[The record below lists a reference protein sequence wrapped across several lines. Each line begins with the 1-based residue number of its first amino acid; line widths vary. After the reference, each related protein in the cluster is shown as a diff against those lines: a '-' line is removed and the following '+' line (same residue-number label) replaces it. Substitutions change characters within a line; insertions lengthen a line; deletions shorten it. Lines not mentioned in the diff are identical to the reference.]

1 MAENSSAQE
10 KTEEA
15 TPKRRTEARR
25 KGTVARSTDLT
36 GAVVLVLL
44 MFVMPAAL
52 GNLGL
57 GMMRG
62 VAIAMQTIPPTID
75 VPTLQA
81 FTWRVLEP
89 PLMGLVPI
97 MMTAVIAG
105 LAANFAQVGFVLSM
119 EPLNPRLDKLNPL
132 EGLKR
137 LFSAAATVEGIK
149 ASAKSFFFG
158 FLAWGSIMAHWP
170 ELVNLSWVTPTTALA
185 SVGSLLHAIF
195 LKVSIAWMFLA
206 ALDYFYQRKRIQKQ
220 LRMTK
225 EEVKREMKEGE
236 ASPELRMAMAQRRR
250 KHSKGRMMDAVPTA
264 DVIVTNP
271 THYSVALKYEAGKMG
286 APIVVA
292 KGADLVALR
301 IREVA
306 AEHRIPVIPEPPLAR
321 ALFRQCEVGDAV
333 PRELFQAVAEILA
346 HVYRLLHGIG
356 DEESGIGDRE

>member
-1 MAENSSAQE
+1 MAESSSSQE

-15 TPKRRTEARR
+15 TPKRRLEARR
-25 KGTVARSTDLT
+25 KGTVARSVDLT

-44 MFVMPAAL
+44 MFVLPAAL

-62 VAIAMQTIPPTID
+62 FNLAIQTIPPNID
-75 VPTLQA
+75 MPTLQA
-81 FTWRVLEP
+81 YTWRALEP
-89 PLMGLVPI
+89 PLMGLLPI
-97 MMTAVIAG
+97 VMTALIAG
-105 LAANFAQVGFVLSM
+105 LAANFAQVGFVLSL

-158 FLAWGSIMAHWP
+158 LLAWMSIQAHWP
-170 ELVNLSWVTPTTALA
+170 ELVNLSWVTPSAAMA

-195 LKVSIAWMFLA
+195 LLVSIAWMFLA
-206 ALDYFYQRKRIQKQ
+206 ALVYFYQRKRVQKQ

-225 EEVKREMKEGE
+225 EELKREMKEGE
-236 ASPELRMAMAQRRR
+236 TSPELKMAMAQRRR
-250 KHSKGRMMDAVPTA
+250 KLAKGRMMDAVPTA
-264 DVIVTNP
+264 DVIITNP
-271 THYSVALKYEAGKMG
+271 THYSVALKYEAGKMQ
-286 APIVVA
+286 APVVVA
-292 KGADLVALR
+292 KGADLIALR

-321 ALFRQCEVGDAV
+321 ALFRQCEVGDCV

-346 HVYRLLHGIG
+346 HVYRLLHGIA
-356 DEESGIGDRE
+356 EE